1 MPNYQPKVSVVIP
14 VYNTADYLRE
24 TLNSICDQTL
34 KELEIILL
42 NDGST
47 DNSMRIIEDFAARD
61 SRIQYHVQPNQGL
74 SVARNQAMRYAT
86 GKYIYFMDSDDI
98 LDWTALQKCYL
109 TCEEDN
115 LDFVFFDAEP
125 ITSSEENENIPDYNR
140 KKYIN
145 ENVWKGIELLN
156 YELDNHLFRTPVWI
170 CFVNRNFL
178 NTFFKRFSPG
188 IIHEDHPFAIQI
200 YLYAERVR
208 YIPESFFTRRIRTGS
223 IMTRRFSMRNIEG
236 YTTAFTEI
244 RNLQQ
249 QHPEWTSVINKYLIK
264 TLNDVIWAGH
274 RMSFLE
280 KIETACR
287 FRRLSFSKYVTF
299 RNWAVFWL
307 KRE

>member
-1 MPNYQPKVSVVIP
+1 MS
-14 VYNTADYLRE
+14 
-24 TLNSICDQTL
+24 
-34 KELEIILL
+34 
-42 NDGST
+42 
-47 DNSMRIIEDFAARD
+47 IIEDFAARD

-125 ITSSEENENIPDYNR
+125 ITSSGKNENIPNYNR

-145 ENVWKGIELLN
+145 ENVWKGTELLN

-200 YLYAERVR
+200 YLYAERIR
-208 YIPESFFTRRIRTGS
+208 YIPEPFFKRRIRTGS

-236 YTTAFTEI
+236 YTTVFTEI

-249 QHPEWTSVINKYLIK
+249 QHPEWTSVINKYLTQ

-274 RMSFLE
+274 RMGFLE
-280 KIETACR
+280 KIETVCR
-287 FRRLSFSKYVTF
+287 FRRLSLSKYVTF
-299 RNWAVFWL
+299 RNWVVFWL
-307 KRE
+307 KRK

>member
-1 MPNYQPKVSVVIP
+1 
-14 VYNTADYLRE
+14 
-24 TLNSICDQTL
+24 
-34 KELEIILL
+34 LEIILL

-109 TCEEDN
+109 TCEED
-115 LDFVFFDAEP
+115 DFVFFDAEP

-208 YIPESFFTRRIRTGS
+208 YIPESFFKRRIRTGS